1 MDPGICIISRD
12 PSGADRWLVWT
23 NPIEILQTRLHHEIN
38 PLLNHIDQATQ
49 RGAHALGF
57 LSYESGPAGDPHFT
71 INKPQGEIP
80 LAWFALFRESFILPN
95 PTPSARLPAVRWHS
109 SESRTSYRAK
119 IQQIKAHIAAGDTY
133 QVNFTFNLH
142 TRDDVNARDMF
153 FALYETQ
160 PSPYAMYVETPAF
173 QIASVSPELF
183 FQLDGDRICCEPMKG
198 TSPRGLHPALDKTT
212 GEQLKL
218 SEKNRA
224 ENIMIVDMVRND
236 LSRIAESGSV
246 QVDELFNVTRWP
258 TLWQMTSKVSATTTA
273 DMHSLFG
280 ALFPSASITGAP
292 KLKTSEIIAS
302 LESSPRGVYTG
313 AIGWWFPNRQ
323 ARFAVA
329 IRTAVRESISG
340 KTIYG
345 IGSGIVWDSDAD
357 DEYRECLLKSRI
369 LRGKSSSFQL
379 IETLRW
385 DPVPGFILLDQHIER
400 MSRSAEY
407 FGFDCNPE
415 LIRAKLTLAA
425 QKYPAVHQRVRMLL
439 DRNGVITIEQ
449 TDLPAAGHYRE
460 PASAPEMT
468 AVLDSQRIVINSP
481 FLYHKTTR
489 RAVYDQARRR
499 HPAVDEVLLV
509 NSNQELME
517 FLTGNAVIRIGTD
530 WLTPT
535 VESGLLPGVFRDH
548 LIAKGEIKPAR
559 LTISDLVKADDVY
572 FINSVRGWRR
582 IRMAK
587 PVG

>member
-1 MDPGICIISRD
+1 MDSGICIISRD
-12 PSGADRWLVWT
+12 PTGADRWLEWT
-23 NPIEILQTRLHHEIN
+23 NPIEIRQASLHHEIN
-38 PLLNHIDQATQ
+38 PLLDHIDQATK
-49 RGAHALGF
+49 RGAYALGF
-57 LSYESGPAGDPHFT
+57 LSYESGPACDPHFT
-71 INKPQGEIP
+71 INKTHAEIP
-80 LAWFALFRESFILPN
+80 LAWFAIFQAYRILPN
-95 PTPSARLPAVRWHS
+95 PKASTRQLAARWHS

-119 IQQIKAHIAAGDTY
+119 IQQIKEHIAAGDTY

-142 TRDDVNARDMF
+142 TQDNLNPRDLF

-183 FQLDGDRICCEPMKG
+183 FQLDGDRILCEPMKG
-198 TSPRGLHPALDKTT
+198 TSPRGLHPALDKIA
-212 GEQLKL
+212 GDQLQQ

-246 QVDELFNVTRWP
+246 HVDEMFKVTRWP
-258 TLWQMTSKVSATTTA
+258 TLWQMTSTVSATTTA
-273 DMHSLFG
+273 DMRSLFG

-292 KLKTSEIIAS
+292 KLKTSEIITS

-313 AIGWWFPNRQ
+313 AVGWWFPNRQ

-329 IRTAVRESISG
+329 IRTAVRKSLSG
-340 KTIYG
+340 QTIYG

-369 LRGKSSSFQL
+369 LRGKSSSFHL
-379 IETLRW
+379 LETMRW
-385 DPVPGFILLDQHIER
+385 DPEQGLILLDQHIER
-400 MSRSAEY
+400 ICRSAEY

-415 LIRAKLTLAA
+415 LLRTKLTLAA
-425 QKYPAVHQRVRMLL
+425 QTYPAVHQRVRLLL
-439 DRNGVITIEQ
+439 DRDGVITIEQ
-449 TDLPAAGHYRE
+449 TDLPSPGHYHD

-468 AVLDSQRIVINSP
+468 AALDSQRIVVNSP

-499 HPAVDEVLLV
+499 HPTVDEVLLI
-509 NSNQELME
+509 NSNEELME
-517 FLTGNAVIRIGTD
+517 FLTGNAVIRIGND
-530 WLTPT
+530 WLTPA
-535 VESGLLPGVFRDH
+535 VENGLLPGVFRDH
-548 LIAKGEIKPAR
+548 LISQGVISSAR
-559 LTISDLVKADDVY
+559 ITTSDLARADEVY

-582 IRMAK
+582 ICMTN
-587 PVG
+587 PVA